1 MKKYLKSYGIAFIIV
16 AIYAFVKLPVLRLDF
31 TSGFT
36 TLILFFVL
44 AGIVDM
50 MLDRGSK
57 TSKLAKNNFIIALI
71 LLVLVIVVPFF
82 ITTPILHA
90 SAYKNLIGE
99 VTESEFTEDV
109 SPVNVNDI
117 RIVDEGMAM
126 KLGEKK
132 IGEIPAIGSVSQLGT
147 FHIQSVNGELY
158 WVAPLVHRD
167 IIKWITNLDGTDG
180 YVMVS
185 ATDPQDVR
193 LVQSLDGKPIKIKYQ
208 PEAYFLQDLHRYLYL
223 KGVVNYGMT
232 EFTLEIDDN
241 GRPYWVVTLYDHKVG
256 FSGSDAVGVA
266 ILDAQTGDLN
276 VYDIENTPKWVDR
289 IQPESLVINQI
300 KDWGLYVK
308 GFINSVFSEEGVLVP
323 TEGASLVYGNDG
335 KSYWYTGITSS
346 GGDESTVGFMLVDS
360 RTKEAKL
367 YMQTGATETA
377 AMTSAEGKV
386 QEKNYEATF
395 PVMYNIYGTPT
406 YVCALKDKAGLVKS
420 VAFISVEDY
429 SVLGVGDNKKE
440 ALAAYKD
447 ALESDGED
455 LKFETDTD
463 DVVLNDKIQRISA
476 DVQGGATTYY
486 FTLQDNSKFIFKGTS
501 KVSNELPLTNVGDN
515 VVVTY
520 TKTDATTIN
529 ITKFENNSIL
539 GKSSTKTESKKDQ
552 KSSDENN
559 DKTSNDNNSSKSED
573 TKQNDANSTENKEN
587 SSDKEN
593 KNNQ

>member
-16 AIYAFVKLPVLRLDF
+16 AIYSFVKFPVLRLEF

-44 AGIVDM
+44 AGIIDM
-50 MLDRGSK
+50 MLDRGAK
-57 TSKLAKNNFIIALI
+57 ASKLAKNNFIIALI

-223 KGVVNYGMT
+223 KGIVNYGMT

-455 LKFETDTD
+455 LKFETDKD

-539 GKSSTKTESKKDQ
+539 GKLSTKTESKKDQ

-559 DKTSNDNNSSKSED
+559 DKTIKENNSSKSED
-573 TKQNDANSTENKEN
+573 TKQNDSNSTQ
-587 SSDKEN
+587 DKEN
-593 KNNQ
+593 KNN

>member
-16 AIYAFVKLPVLRLDF
+16 AIYSFVKLPVLRLDF

-44 AGIVDM
+44 AGIIDM
-50 MLDRGSK
+50 MLDRGAK
-57 TSKLAKNNFIIALI
+57 ASKLAKNNFIIALI

-223 KGVVNYGMT
+223 KGIVNYGMT

-429 SVLGVGDNKKE
+429 SVLGVGDNKKD

-520 TKTDATTIN
+520 TKTGATTIN

-539 GKSSTKTESKKDQ
+539 GKLSTKTESKKDQ

-559 DKTSNDNNSSKSED
+559 DKTIKENNSSKSED
-573 TKQNDANSTENKEN
+573 TKQNDSNSTQ
-587 SSDKEN
+587 DKEN
-593 KNNQ
+593 KNN

>member
-16 AIYAFVKLPVLRLDF
+16 AIYSFVKLPVLRLDF

-44 AGIVDM
+44 AGIIDM
-50 MLDRGSK
+50 MLDRGAK
-57 TSKLAKNNFIIALI
+57 ASKLAKNNFIIALI

-223 KGVVNYGMT
+223 KGIVNYGMT

-360 RTKEAKL
+360 RTKEVKL

-429 SVLGVGDNKKE
+429 SVLGVGDNKKD

-539 GKSSTKTESKKDQ
+539 GKLSTKTESKKDQ

-559 DKTSNDNNSSKSED
+559 DKTIKENNSSKSED
-573 TKQNDANSTENKEN
+573 TKQNDSNSTQ
-587 SSDKEN
+587 DKEN
-593 KNNQ
+593 KNN

>member
-16 AIYAFVKLPVLRLDF
+16 AIYSFVKLPVLRLDF

-44 AGIVDM
+44 AGIIDM
-50 MLDRGSK
+50 MLDRGAK
-57 TSKLAKNNFIIALI
+57 ASKLAKNNFIIALI

-223 KGVVNYGMT
+223 KGIVNYGMT

-289 IQPESLVINQI
+289 IQPEYLVINQI

-429 SVLGVGDNKKE
+429 SVLGVGDNKKD

-539 GKSSTKTESKKDQ
+539 GKLSTKTESKKDQ

-559 DKTSNDNNSSKSED
+559 DKTSNDDNSSKSED
-573 TKQNDANSTENKEN
+573 TKQNDSNSTQ
-587 SSDKEN
+587 DKEN

>member
-1 MKKYLKSYGIAFIIV
+1 MKKYLKSYLIAFIIV

-44 AGIVDM
+44 AGVIDM
-50 MLDRGSK
+50 MLDGGLK
-57 TSKLAKNNFIIALI
+57 TSKLAKNNFIIALV
-71 LLVLVIVVPFF
+71 LLILVIVIPFF
-82 ITTPILHA
+82 VTTPIFHA
-90 SAYKNLIGE
+90 SAYRNLIGE
-99 VTESEFTEDV
+99 VSESEFTEDV

-117 RIVDEGMAM
+117 RIVDEDMAM

-132 IGEIPAIGSVSQLGT
+132 IGEIPAIGSVSELGS

-167 IIKWITNLDGTDG
+167 IIKWITNLEGTDG

-193 LVQSLDGKPIKIKYQ
+193 LVQTLDKKPIKIKYQ
-208 PEAYFLQDLHRYLYL
+208 PQAYFLQDLHRYLYL
-223 KGVVNYGMT
+223 KGLVNYGMT

-266 ILDAQTGDLN
+266 ILDAQTGELN
-276 VYDIENTPKWVDR
+276 VYDIDKTPNWVDR
-289 IQPESLVINQI
+289 IQPETFVSNQI
-300 KDWGLYVK
+300 TDWGTYVK
-308 GFINSVFSEEGVLVP
+308 GFINSILSEEGVLVP
-323 TEGASLVYGNDG
+323 TEGISLVYGNDG

-429 SVLGVGDNKKE
+429 SILGVGDNKKE
-440 ALAAYKD
+440 ALAAYKE
-447 ALESDGED
+447 ALESEGD
-455 LKFETDTD
+455 LKFETKTD
-463 DVVLNDKIQRISA
+463 DIVLNDKIQRISA
-476 DVQGGATTYY
+476 DVQSGATIYY
-486 FTLQDNSKFIFKGTS
+486 FTLKYNNKFIFKGTS
-501 KVSNELPLTNVGDN
+501 KISNELPLTNVGDD
-515 VVVTY
+515 VVITY
-520 TKTDATTIN
+520 TKTNSTTIN

-539 GKSSTKTESKKDQ
+539 NKTKSKDTKGTNTKEDTTDTTNKNTKTTDTK
-552 KSSDENN
+552 
-559 DKTSNDNNSSKSED
+559 ED
-573 TKQNDANSTENKEN
+573 TAGKDTKDN
-587 SSDKEN
+587 
-593 KNNQ
+593 

>member
-1 MKKYLKSYGIAFIIV
+1 MKKYLRAYGIAFIIV
-16 AIYAFVKLPVLRLDF
+16 LIYAFVKLPVIRLDF

-36 TLILFFVL
+36 TAILFFVL
-44 AGIVDM
+44 AGIIDM
-50 MLDRGSK
+50 MFDRGSK
-57 TSKLAKNNFIIALI
+57 TSKLAKNNFVIALI
-71 LLVLVIVVPFF
+71 LLVLVVVIPFF

-90 SAYKNLIGE
+90 GAYKNLIGE
-99 VTESEFTEDV
+99 VSESEFTEDV

-117 RIVDEGMAM
+117 RIVDEDMAM

-132 IGEIPAIGSVSQLGT
+132 IGEIPAIGSVSQLGQ

-193 LVQSLDGKPIKIKYQ
+193 LVQSLKGKQIKIKYQ
-208 PEAYFLQDLHRYLYL
+208 PEAYFLQDLHRYLYIN
-223 KGVVNYGMT
+223 GIVNYGMT
-232 EFTLEIDDN
+232 EFTLEINDE

-266 ILDAQTGDLN
+266 VLDAQTGDLN
-276 VYDIENTPKWVDR
+276 VYNIDETPKWVDR
-289 IQPESLVINQI
+289 IQPQSLVIEQI

-335 KSYWYTGITSS
+335 RSYWYTGITSS

-386 QEKNYEATF
+386 QEKSYEATF
-395 PVMYNIYGTPT
+395 PVMYNIYGIPT

-447 ALESDGED
+447 ALESEGED
-455 LKFETDTD
+455 LRFETDVD
-463 DVVLNDKIQRISA
+463 DVELNDSIDRISA
-476 DVQGGATTYY
+476 DVQGGTTTYY
-486 FTLQDNSKFIFKGTS
+486 FTLKNNNTLIFKGTS
-501 KVSNELPLTNVGDN
+501 KISNKLPLTKVGDS
-515 VVVTY
+515 VSITY
-520 TKTDATTIN
+520 TKTDATTIS

-539 GKSSTKTESKKDQ
+539 SNKAKNTENVTKDKTT
-552 KSSDENN
+552 N
-559 DKTSNDNNSSKSED
+559 DKTVDEKTQDKTTDDKTTENDS
-573 TKQNDANSTENKEN
+573 NKEN
-587 SSDKEN
+587 IEEN
-593 KNNQ
+593 TSNQ

>member
-16 AIYAFVKLPVLRLDF
+16 AIYSFVKLPVLRLDF

-44 AGIVDM
+44 AGIIDM
-50 MLDRGSK
+50 MLDRGAK
-57 TSKLAKNNFIIALI
+57 ASKLAKNNFIIALI

-99 VTESEFTEDV
+99 VIESEFTEDV

-223 KGVVNYGMT
+223 KGIVNYGMT

-455 LKFETDTD
+455 LKFETDKD

-539 GKSSTKTESKKDQ
+539 GKLSTKTESKKDQ

-559 DKTSNDNNSSKSED
+559 DKTIKENNSSKSED
-573 TKQNDANSTENKEN
+573 TKQNDSNSTQ
-587 SSDKEN
+587 DKEN
-593 KNNQ
+593 KNN

>member
-1 MKKYLKSYGIAFIIV
+1 MKRYLKSYGIAFIIV
-16 AIYAFVKLPVLRLDF
+16 AIYAFIKLPVLRLDF

-44 AGIVDM
+44 AGIIDM
-50 MLDRGSK
+50 MLDRGAK

-71 LLVLVIVVPFF
+71 LLVLVIVIPFF
-82 ITTPILHA
+82 VTTPIFHA
-90 SAYKNLIGE
+90 NAYKNLIGE
-99 VTESEFTEDV
+99 VSESEFTEDV

-117 RIVDEGMAM
+117 RIVDEDMAM

-132 IGEIPAIGSVSQLGT
+132 IGEIPAIGSVSELGS

-193 LVQSLDGKPIKIKYQ
+193 LVQSLNKKPIKIKYQ
-208 PEAYFLQDLHRYLYL
+208 PEAYFLQDLHRYLYI

-232 EFTLEIDDN
+232 EFTLEIDDD

-256 FSGSDAVGVA
+256 FSGSDAIGVA
-266 ILDAQTGDLN
+266 VLDAQTGDLN
-276 VYDIENTPKWVDR
+276 IYNIENTPKWVDR
-289 IQPESLVINQI
+289 IQPEALVENQI
-300 KDWGLYVK
+300 ENWGLYVK
-308 GFINSVFSEEGVLVP
+308 GFINSVLSEEGVLVP
-323 TEGASLVYGNDG
+323 TEGISLVYGNDG

-367 YMQTGATETA
+367 YMQTGATEKA

-429 SVLGVGDNKKE
+429 SILGVGDNKKE
-440 ALAAYKD
+440 ALASYKE
-447 ALESDGED
+447 ALESEGQD
-455 LKFETDTD
+455 LKFDAVKD
-463 DVVLNDKIQRISA
+463 DIVLNDKIERISA

-486 FTLQDNSKFIFKGTS
+486 FTLKDNSKFIFKGTS
-501 KVSNELPLTNVGDN
+501 KISNELPLTNVGDN

-520 TKTDATTIN
+520 TKTDSTTIS
-529 ITKFENNSIL
+529 ISKFENNSIL
-539 GKSSTKTESKKDQ
+539 NNASENKKNTSSKQETENQ
-552 KSSDENN
+552 EDENL
-559 DKTSNDNNSSKSED
+559 NDN
-573 TKQNDANSTENKEN
+573 QTENQ
-587 SSDKEN
+587 EN
-593 KNNQ
+593 KDN

>member
-16 AIYAFVKLPVLRLDF
+16 AIYSFVKLPVLRLDF

-44 AGIVDM
+44 AGIIDM
-50 MLDRGSK
+50 MLDRGAK
-57 TSKLAKNNFIIALI
+57 ASKLAKNNFIIALI

-99 VTESEFTEDV
+99 VIESEFTEDV

-223 KGVVNYGMT
+223 KGIVNYGMT

-429 SVLGVGDNKKE
+429 SVLGVGDNKKD

-539 GKSSTKTESKKDQ
+539 GKLSTKTESKKDQ

-559 DKTSNDNNSSKSED
+559 DKTIKENNSSKSED
-573 TKQNDANSTENKEN
+573 TKQNDSNSTQ
-587 SSDKEN
+587 DKEN
-593 KNNQ
+593 KNN

>member
-16 AIYAFVKLPVLRLDF
+16 AIYSFVKLPVLRLDF

-44 AGIVDM
+44 AGIIDM
-50 MLDRGSK
+50 MLDRGAK
-57 TSKLAKNNFIIALI
+57 ASKLAKNNFIIALI

-223 KGVVNYGMT
+223 KGIVNYGMT

-289 IQPESLVINQI
+289 IQPEYLVINQI

-539 GKSSTKTESKKDQ
+539 GKLSTKTESKKDQ

-559 DKTSNDNNSSKSED
+559 DKTINDNNSSKSED
-573 TKQNDANSTENKEN
+573 TKQNDSNSTQ
-587 SSDKEN
+587 DKEN